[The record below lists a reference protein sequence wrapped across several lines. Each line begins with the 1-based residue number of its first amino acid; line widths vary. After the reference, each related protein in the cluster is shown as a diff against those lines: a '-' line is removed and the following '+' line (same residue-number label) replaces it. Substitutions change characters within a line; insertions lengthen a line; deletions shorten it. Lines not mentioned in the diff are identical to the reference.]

1 MSDTLLD
8 IHPVAGRIGAEVRNI
23 RLSAEL
29 DAATFAA
36 VRAALLRYKVLFFR
50 GQHHLDDAAQEAFG
64 KLWGELVAHP
74 TVPVRDGTDYLLE
87 LDSEHGGRANS
98 WHTDVTFDLAYP
110 QASILRGVVI
120 PAAGGDTVWANT
132 AQAYLDLPAPLRAL
146 ADQLW
151 ALHTNEY
158 DYASRFNTSE
168 AGLKRYRE
176 IFTSTLYETEHPVVR
191 VHPETGERT
200 LVLGHFVKKL
210 LGYPTSDS
218 DHLLQLLES

>member
-1 MSDTLLD
+1 MQA
-8 IHPVAGRIGAEVRNI
+8 HR
-23 RLSAEL
+23 AEL
-29 DAATFAA
+29 ADA
-36 VRAALLRYKVLFFR
+36 RQALV
-50 GQHHLDDAAQEAFG
+50 G
-64 KLWGELVAHP
+64 
-74 TVPVRDGTDYLLE
+74 RD
-87 LDSEHGGRANS
+87 
-98 WHTDVTFDLAYP
+98 
-110 QASILRGVVI
+110 GVVI

-218 DHLLQLLES
+218 DHLLQLLESYVIRLENTVRWRWSVGDVAIWDNRATQHYAINDFGDQHRVVRRVTVAGDVPVSVDGRQSVSRNVRRQAADSVRAPEGVAQQAAVLS